1 MDLLNFDKPYPN
13 CPLHRSPPSTKFLKC
28 EWIMMGFKN
37 KLKVLEIV
45 SYWQIIG
52 HYLEGKLLTL
62 HIWVIEP
69 HFPVRHFKS
78 PKSYYS
84 TSTVMAGVDFLSSLA
99 LFKQVSTQQIA
110 NRKSYLLWF
119 LVWISKVLLKHYKY
133 QMQIMQYHCFRFLL
147 GSPLESW
154 RGDSWGNLT
163 SNLQQPTI
171 NSELKKLLEQ
181 HFGTISNLMFW
192 MFCF

>member
-1 MDLLNFDKPYPN
+1 
-13 CPLHRSPPSTKFLKC
+13 
-28 EWIMMGFKN
+28 
-37 KLKVLEIV
+37 
-45 SYWQIIG
+45 
-52 HYLEGKLLTL
+52 
-62 HIWVIEP
+62 
-69 HFPVRHFKS
+69 
-78 PKSYYS
+78 
-84 TSTVMAGVDFLSSLA
+84 MAGVDFLSSLA

-154 RGDSWGNLT
+154 KGVSWGNLT

-192 MFCF
+192 MFCFLIIFGLPKIRSILGQCTGFVHNCFQSNVPMNWITSAAIMFWRSVTESTGKASF